1 MSLLSA
7 AKQLRERARGKS
19 AGRLARGAFERA
31 WGAVTIGLTTA
42 YYRAKY
48 RRVVFGHGVAIRGRL
63 IVRGSGTVSLGDY
76 CFLDTAGGLPNK
88 IQTFSP
94 EAQVVIGDHCFL
106 NSVEIACRERVQIG
120 RRAMIGECLLMD
132 TDFHRVEINRWDP
145 AIAVRNKPITIEENV
160 WIANRTIVLKGVTV
174 GQNSVVGAGTV
185 VRQSVPANVVVIGNP
200 QQVVKHLDTA
210 VLPYEPG
217 G

>member
-19 AGRLARGAFERA
+19 AARLLRGACERA
-31 WGAVTIGLTTA
+31 RGAVTIGLTTA

-48 RRVVFGHGVAIRGRL
+48 RRVVFGKGVAIRGRL
-63 IVRGSGTVSLGDY
+63 IVRGDGRVSIGDH

-94 EAQVVIGDHCFL
+94 KAQVIIGDHSFL
-106 NSVEIACRERVQIG
+106 NSVEIACRERVHIG

-132 TDFHRVEINRWDP
+132 TDFHSADINRWDP
-145 AIAVRNKPITIEENV
+145 NIVVKNKAITIEENV

-185 VRQSVPANVVVIGNP
+185 VRQSVPANVVVVGNP
-200 QQVVKHLDTA
+200 QQVVKRLDTA
-210 VLPYEPG
+210 ILPYEPG
-217 G
+217 C